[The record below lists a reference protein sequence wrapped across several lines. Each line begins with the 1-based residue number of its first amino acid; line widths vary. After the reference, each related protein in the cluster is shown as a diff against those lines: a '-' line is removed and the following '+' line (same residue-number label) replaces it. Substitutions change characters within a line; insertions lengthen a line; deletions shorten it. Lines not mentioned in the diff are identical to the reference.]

1 MTKSISD
8 SEFDVMR
15 KAQICG
21 AELARRVIA
30 SCGTSDVFD
39 LARQAC
45 VRVVYER
52 WPLVTVGEYD
62 PRAATIRVNLAALEQ
77 SRQRIEAF
85 GVAWPSTEIL
95 ARLIV
100 AHELGHL
107 FDARERS
114 ASSRNRKRDATRELI
129 AHAFARNLLGMPA
142 SASCYEKFWQS
153 L

>member
-1 MTKSISD
+1 MIESLSD
-8 SEFDVMR
+8 FEYDVTR
-15 KAQICG
+15 KAEICG

-77 SRQRIEAF
+77 SRQRNEA
-85 GVAWPSTEIL
+85 GAAWPSPEML
-95 ARLIV
+95 ARMIV

-107 FDARERS
+107 IDAREHS
-114 ASSRNRKRDATRELI
+114 ASSRNRKRDAVHELI
-129 AHAFARNLLGMPA
+129 AHAFARSLLGMPA
-142 SASCYEKFWQS
+142 SPSCYEKIWQS
-153 L
+153 V